1 MRPVTRCI
9 KTILEVDTYTHA
21 PPSPFYL
28 SLTPSM
34 RMHTHPSISINLLLN
49 FTMSDININHPLPTH
64 EVVTYKECLH
74 NHSAALDHV
83 TYDGCV
89 KYIAGEDA
97 LLCACCGCHRNFH
110 HKNTI
115 FTAEPQTQTPDQVQ
129 EMRSKRKKRTTF
141 SSEHK
146 NKLIRFAESVGWKPR
161 KEKKDEI
168 ESFCSEMGITR
179 RMFVVWL
186 SNNRHQAI
194 NDA

>member
-1 MRPVTRCI
+1 
-9 KTILEVDTYTHA
+9 
-21 PPSPFYL
+21 
-28 SLTPSM
+28 
-34 RMHTHPSISINLLLN
+34 
-49 FTMSDININHPLPTH
+49 MSNININHPLTIDK
-64 EVVTYKECLH
+64 VVTYKECLH

-186 SNNRHQAI
+186 SNNRHRAI
-194 NDA
+194 NNA